1 MTLKICL
8 TTQPCREGMKLLLEW
23 LGGGRIYGAEIFG
36 INLDKESFAGL
47 SDRLQIN
54 TIGQELF
61 R

>member
-8 TTQPCREGMKLLLEW
+8 TTQPGREGMKLLLEW
-23 LGGGRIYGAEIFG
+23 LSAARIYGAEIFG